1 MTDHGHDEESHASTG
16 SGSASKGRLSRRQV
30 MTASA
35 VAAGVGL
42 ASIPAR
48 AGAAAGGQAVS
59 LGVSGTT
66 TVEFLARVTQS
77 GDSGQSFTSYGYLIR
92 ASNADD
98 SGLFVAGTSPSET
111 TALLTAYAT
120 GDLRA
125 RVTDTSITDMS
136 VHSLD
141 IVGTMT
147 VYQRSQPGASFDDP
161 SSFQVGTAVAS
172 YDMTLQDVLTVFMPG
187 RGLPTLT
194 GDMLQTAAAT
204 LSGPL
209 AGQKFGRPGAQLR
222 FFATGVGAL
231 TDATKPNS
239 QLDIAGNWS
248 IE

>member
-1 MTDHGHDEESHASTG
+1 MTEHDHDEESHARTG
-16 SGSASKGRLSRRQV
+16 SGPAPRGGLSRRQV

-42 ASIPAR
+42 ASLPAR
-48 AGAAAGGQAVS
+48 ADAAAGGQAVS

-66 TVEFLARVTQS
+66 TVEFRGRVAQS
-77 GDSGQSFTSYGYLIR
+77 GDSGQTFTSYGYLIR
-92 ASNADD
+92 ASNADE
-98 SGLFVAGTSPSET
+98 SALFAGAPPSEA

-120 GDLRA
+120 GDLQA
-125 RVTDTSITDMS
+125 RVTDVS

-147 VYQRSQPGASFDDP
+147 IYQRSQPGASFDDP

-172 YDMTLQDVLTVFMPG
+172 YDMTLQDVLTVFSPG
-187 RGLPTLT
+187 QGLPTLT

-209 AGQKFGRPGAQLR
+209 AGQKFGRQGARLR
-222 FFATGVGAL
+222 FFATGLGTL

-239 QLDIAGNWS
+239 QLEIAGNWS

>member
-1 MTDHGHDEESHASTG
+1 MTDHGHDEESHAGTG
-16 SGSASKGRLSRRQV
+16 SGPASRGGLSRRQV

-35 VAAGVGL
+35 ITAGVGL

-48 AGAAAGGQAVS
+48 ASAAAGGQAVS

-66 TVEFLARVTQS
+66 TVEFRGRVTQS
-77 GDSGQSFTSYGYLIR
+77 GATGQSFASYGYLIR
-92 ASNADD
+92 ASNADE
-98 SGLFVAGTSPSET
+98 SGLFADTPPSAT

-120 GDLRA
+120 GDLQA
-125 RVTDTSITDMS
+125 RVTDVS

-172 YDMTLQDVLTVFMPG
+172 YDMTLQDVLTVFAPG
-187 RGLPTLT
+187 QGLPTLT
-194 GDMLQTAAAT
+194 GDMRQTAAGT

-222 FFATGVGAL
+222 FFATGLGTL

-239 QLDIAGNWS
+239 QLEIAGNWS

>member
-1 MTDHGHDEESHASTG
+1 MTDHGHDEESYARTG
-16 SGSASKGRLSRRQV
+16 SGSASKGGLSRRQV

-42 ASIPAR
+42 ASIPAQ
-48 AGAAAGGQAVS
+48 ADAAAGGQAVS

-66 TVEFLARVTQS
+66 TVEFRGRVTQS
-77 GDSGQSFTSYGYLIR
+77 GSSGQSFTSYGYLIR

-98 SGLFVAGTSPSET
+98 SGLFAGPPPSET

-120 GDLRA
+120 GDLQA
-125 RVTDTSITDMS
+125 RVTDMS

-147 VYQRSQPGASFDDP
+147 IYQRSQPGASFDDP
-161 SSFQVGTAVAS
+161 SSFQAGTPVAS
-172 YDMTLQDVLTVFMPG
+172 YDMTLQDVLTVFAPG
-187 RGLPTLT
+187 QGLPTLT

-209 AGQKFGRPGAQLR
+209 AGQKFGRQGAQLR
-222 FFATGVGAL
+222 FFATGLGTL
-231 TDATKPNS
+231 TDPIAPNS
-239 QLDIAGNWS
+239 QLEIAGNWS

>member
-16 SGSASKGRLSRRQV
+16 SGSASKGGLSRRQV

-42 ASIPAR
+42 ASVPAQ
-48 AGAAAGGQAVS
+48 ADAMAGGQAVS

-66 TVEFLARVTQS
+66 TVEFRGRVIQS
-77 GDSGQSFTSYGYLIR
+77 GTSGQSFTSYGYLIR
-92 ASNADD
+92 ASNAGD
-98 SGLFVAGTSPSET
+98 SGLFAGTPHSEA

-120 GDLRA
+120 GNLQA
-125 RVTDTSITDMS
+125 RVTDVSAHSS

-147 VYQRSQPGASFDDP
+147 IYQRSQPGASFDDP
-161 SSFQVGTAVAS
+161 SSFQVGAAVAS
-172 YDMTLQDVLTVFMPG
+172 YDMTLQDVLTVFAVG
-187 RGLPTLT
+187 QGLPTLT
-194 GDMLQTAAAT
+194 GDMKQTSAAT

-209 AGQKFGRPGAQLR
+209 AGQNFGRPGARLR
-222 FFATGVGAL
+222 FFATGLGIL
-231 TDATKPNS
+231 TDAAKRNS
-239 QLDIAGNWS
+239 QLEIAGNWS

>member
-16 SGSASKGRLSRRQV
+16 SGSASRGGLSRRQV

-42 ASIPAR
+42 AGIPAQ
-48 AGAAAGGQAVS
+48 ADAAAGGQAVS

-66 TVEFLARVTQS
+66 TVEFRGRVTQS
-77 GDSGQSFTSYGYLIR
+77 GDTGQDFTSYGYLIR

-98 SGLFVAGTSPSET
+98 SGLFADTAHNET

-120 GDLRA
+120 GVLQA
-125 RVTDTSITDMS
+125 RVTDMS

-147 VYQRSQPGASFDDP
+147 IYQRSQPGASFDDP
-161 SSFQVGTAVAS
+161 SSFQVGTPVAS

-187 RGLPTLT
+187 QGLPTLT
-194 GDMLQTAAAT
+194 GDMLQTASAT

-222 FFATGVGAL
+222 FFATGLGAL
-231 TDATKPNS
+231 IDPVKLHS
-239 QLDIAGNWS
+239 QLEIAGNWS

>member
-1 MTDHGHDEESHASTG
+1 MTDHSHDEESHDSTG
-16 SGSASKGRLSRRQV
+16 PGPASKGRLSRRQV

-66 TVEFLARVTQS
+66 TVEFRGRVTQS
-77 GDSGQSFTSYGYLIR
+77 GDSFISYGYLIK

-98 SGLFVAGTSPSET
+98 SALFADPTTPSET

-120 GDLRA
+120 GDLLA
-125 RVTDTSITDMS
+125 RVTDMS

-141 IVGTMT
+141 IVGTLT
-147 VYQRSQPGASFDDP
+147 IYQRSQPGASFNDP
-161 SSFQVGTAVAS
+161 SSFQIGTAVAS
-172 YDMTLQDVLTVFMPG
+172 YDMTLQDVLTVFAPAQ
-187 RGLPTLT
+187 GLPTLT
-194 GDMLQTAAAT
+194 GDMLQTDAAT

-209 AGQKFGRPGAQLR
+209 AGQKFGRQGARLR
-222 FFATGVGAL
+222 FFATGLGAL
-231 TDATKPNS
+231 TDPTPPNS
-239 QLDIAGNWS
+239 QLEIAGNWS
-248 IE
+248 IQ

>member
-1 MTDHGHDEESHASTG
+1 MTDHGHDEESHARTG
-16 SGSASKGRLSRRQV
+16 SGPPSKGGLSRRRV

-42 ASIPAR
+42 ASIPGQAD
-48 AGAAAGGQAVS
+48 AAAGGQAVS
-59 LGVSGTT
+59 LGVTGTT
-66 TVEFLARVTQS
+66 TVEFRGRVTQS

-98 SGLFVAGTSPSET
+98 SGLFASTPPSET

-120 GDLRA
+120 GDLQA
-125 RVTDTSITDMS
+125 RVTDVS

-147 VYQRSQPGASFDDP
+147 VYQRSQPGATFDDP
-161 SSFQVGTAVAS
+161 SSFQVGTPVAS
-172 YDMTLQDVLTVFMPG
+172 YDMTLQDVLTVFAPG
-187 RGLPTLT
+187 HGLPTLT
-194 GDMLQTAAAT
+194 GDMKQTSAAT

-209 AGQKFGRPGAQLR
+209 AGQNFGRPGARLR
-222 FFATGVGAL
+222 FFATGLGTL
-231 TDATKPNS
+231 TDPTRPNS
-239 QLDIAGNWS
+239 QLEIAGNWS

>member
-1 MTDHGHDEESHASTG
+1 MTDHGHDEEGHASCG
-16 SGSASKGRLSRRQV
+16 SGSAPKGGLSRRQV

-42 ASIPAR
+42 ASIPAQ
-48 AGAAAGGQAVS
+48 ADAAAGGQAVS

-66 TVEFLARVTQS
+66 TVEFRGRVTQS
-77 GDSGQSFTSYGYLIR
+77 GDSGESFTSYGYLIR

-98 SGLFVAGTSPSET
+98 SGLFASTPHSET

-120 GDLRA
+120 GDLQA
-125 RVTDTSITDMS
+125 RVTDTSVPSS

-147 VYQRSQPGASFDDP
+147 VYQRSQPGASFGDP
-161 SSFQVGTAVAS
+161 SSFQVGTPVAS
-172 YDMTLQDVLTVFMPG
+172 YDMTLQDVLTVFLPG
-187 RGLPTLT
+187 QGLPTLT
-194 GDMLQTAAAT
+194 GDMLQTATAT
-204 LSGPL
+204 LSGAL
-209 AGQKFGRPGAQLR
+209 AGQKFGRPGARLR
-222 FFATGVGAL
+222 FFATGLGTL

-239 QLDIAGNWS
+239 QLEIAGNWS